1 MIGFLTTY
9 KTKHYAHYS
18 VTSLRVSNSLSLN
31 RWEECLPP
39 TGYRPQYITTIC
51 PVLTSLTVGPPWL
64 FQLYAS

>member
-64 FQLYAS
+64 IQLYAS